1 MRPDEERAL
10 YGFAD
15 DDGRPDPAD
24 AQTAAEYVAL
34 LGAFVEA
41 SGLSLSEIEE
51 VARSKGY
58 VLPEGIL
65 ATALSHDALPP
76 ERLVVA
82 LVRSIGINDREV
94 KYWAEALWRL
104 ESRTAYDPEQEPRP
118 EYEREVPYDVGQI
131 YATTDERE
139 PAEPHLVPAPYAVGH
154 VPVADEAYEEPRVA
168 PVHDETGLYPD
179 ADEWYEDGPR
189 SYRTGPDARVGDDR
203 DAEPWPAEQPY
214 GVAPEYET
222 GGYDES
228 AVETASAGPVDSRGY
243 SEDAPYAHERRSRG
257 ARAGLHRLAD
267 RDDDSEDDGAGHRG
281 DERPVRHEEARD
293 GRRARRERPRIR
305 GSASPSTGR
314 ADRRP
319 KLPLPLPVAVG
330 LSALLGVTV
339 VGWMVIGGGGGGG
352 GGQGPGG
359 NAAAA
364 PPPASSAGATTP
376 GEGLPSEAP
385 VVVPGSS
392 GSPPT
397 GPSGQPT
404 TQGPQPGAQP
414 TTQGPQPGAQPTT
427 QGPKPS
433 NSPARTYN
441 TALSGTGGT
450 TCSREGGQWRVRI
463 SVAVTVS
470 DPPPGVSP
478 RGQGGPSGSM
488 QSFSLSGGGSSFSGS
503 TTVAVGPDSSPNVGT
518 VQWVVTMTVPG
529 GQTVRDENYEGYSCA

>member
-10 YGFAD
+10 YGFTD
-15 DDGRPDPAD
+15 DDGRPDPAN

-41 SGLSLSEIEE
+41 SGLSLPEIEE

-58 VLPEGIL
+58 TLPEKVL
-65 ATALSHDALPP
+65 VTALSQDALPD

-82 LVRSIGINDREV
+82 LVRAIGLNDREV

-104 ESRTAYDPEQEPRP
+104 ESRTPYDPDQDPWP
-118 EYEREVPYDVGQI
+118 EYESEEPYDNGRT
-131 YATTDERE
+131 YATQDERE
-139 PAEPHLVPAPYAVGH
+139 PAEPHVVPAPYGVGH
-154 VPVADEAYEEPRVA
+154 VPVADEAYEEPRAA
-168 PVHDETGLYPD
+168 PVYDEAGLSPD
-179 ADEWYEDGPR
+179 ADEWYEQGPQP
-189 SYRTGPDARVGDDR
+189 YPTGQDARADVDHVV
-203 DAEPWPAEQPY
+203 EPWSARQPY
-214 GVAPEYET
+214 DVAPEYEH
-222 GGYDES
+222 GGYDEFD
-228 AVETASAGPVDSRGY
+228 AQPGPADSRSY
-243 SEDAPYAHERRSRG
+243 VEDTSHASHERRSRG
-257 ARAGLHRLAD
+257 TRAGLHRLAD
-267 RDDDSEDDGAGHRG
+267 RDDDGEDEGTGRRG

-293 GRRARRERPRIR
+293 GRRVRRERPRTR
-305 GSASPSTGR
+305 GAASPSTGR
-314 ADRRP
+314 ADRRS

-330 LSALLGVTV
+330 LSALLGVTA
-339 VGWMVIGGGGGGG
+339 VGWMVIGGGGGG
-352 GGQGPGG
+352 QVPGD

-364 PPPASSAGATTP
+364 PAPARSGGATAS
-376 GEGLPSEAP
+376 GEGLPGETP

-392 GSPPT
+392 VPPT

-404 TQGPQPGAQP
+404 TQGPQPGVDP
-414 TTQGPQPGAQPTT
+414 TTQGPQSGAQPTT

-433 NSPARTYN
+433 SSPARTYN

-463 SVAVTVS
+463 SVNVTVS